1 LYTSSLP
8 PVGSSLC
15 TPQILCSLLQLARPY
30 QVDGLLE
37 ATVERLHQILDGRN
51 AAAVFNAAAMAA
63 GGGRGTGFISGP
75 GGTLE
80 ALNGAHAAASET
92 ASAGAGTTTGTDASQ
107 NSHLTSDSSDTEHG
121 TTSALSTASGGGA
134 TSAPSSR
141 GIPLRINT
149 NLFGRSHHRTDRDRE
164 DSISNASTATSAS
177 SYDHSDSEFTGSE
190 SQSQSRP
197 RRVRRDTDAQL
208 RPHREIWTG
217 DLSSV
222 IGLQKRGLRGLMEGR
237 RLMRERN
244 AKPGSSGGLTS
255 LPATAVDQ
263 SAASGV

>member
-1 LYTSSLP
+1 
-8 PVGSSLC
+8 
-15 TPQILCSLLQLARPY
+15 
-30 QVDGLLE
+30 
-37 ATVERLHQILDGRN
+37 
-51 AAAVFNAAAMAA
+51 MAA
-63 GGGRGTGFISGP
+63 GGGRGTGFTSGP

-80 ALNGAHAAASET
+80 ALNGAHAAASES

-121 TTSALSTASGGGA
+121 TTSALSAASGGGGGG

-149 NLFGRSHHRTDRDRE
+149 SLFNRSQHRTDRDRE

-177 SYDHSDSEFTGSE
+177 SYDPSDSEFTGSE

-237 RLMRERN
+237 RLMKERN

-263 SAASGV
+263 NAASGV